1 MKSQQE
7 LNYNRIAD
15 AIRFIKKNYRTQP
28 KLEEIAEHIN
38 MSPFHFQRMFSEW
51 AGTTPKRFLQYLNIE
66 YAKKILKETHAT
78 LFDTACELGLSGTG
92 RLHDL
97 FINIE
102 GMTPGEYKNGGLA
115 LNINYSFADT
125 PFGKIIAAS
134 TDKGVCHMAFVD
146 EGERRAFDHLRSIF
160 PNAKYVLSP
169 DTKQQHALFVFDRDW
184 NRLEEIKLHL
194 KGTEFQLKVWET
206 LLKIPAGGLAT
217 YADLATKSGYN
228 GACRAVGTAVGKN
241 PVAFLIPCHRVIKA
255 TGEPGNYH
263 WGEMRKNAIIAW
275 EAAHKDF
282 PDR

>member
-1 MKSQQE
+1 MRSQQE

-28 KLEEIAEHIN
+28 KLEEVAEHIN

-169 DTKQQHALFVFDRDW
+169 DTKQQHALSVFDRDW

-263 WGEMRKNAIIAW
+263 WGKMRKNAIIGW

-282 PDR
+282 PDQ

>member
-78 LFDTACELGLSGTG
+78 LYDTACELGLSGTG

-169 DTKQQHALFVFDRDW
+169 DTKQQHALSVFDRDW

>member
-1 MKSQQE
+1 MRSQQE

-102 GMTPGEYKNGGLA
+102 GMTLGEYKNGGLA

-169 DTKQQHALFVFDRDW
+169 DTKQQHALSVFDRDW
-184 NRLEEIKLHL
+184 NRLGEIKLHL

-263 WGEMRKNAIIAW
+263 WGEMRKNAIIGW

-282 PDR
+282 PDQ

>member
-1 MKSQQE
+1 MRSQQE

-15 AIRFIKKNYRTQP
+15 AIRFIKKNYRTQL

-169 DTKQQHALFVFDRDW
+169 DTKQQHALSVFDRDW

-263 WGEMRKNAIIAW
+263 WGEMRKNAIIGW
-275 EAAHKDF
+275 EAAHKDL
-282 PDR
+282 PDQ